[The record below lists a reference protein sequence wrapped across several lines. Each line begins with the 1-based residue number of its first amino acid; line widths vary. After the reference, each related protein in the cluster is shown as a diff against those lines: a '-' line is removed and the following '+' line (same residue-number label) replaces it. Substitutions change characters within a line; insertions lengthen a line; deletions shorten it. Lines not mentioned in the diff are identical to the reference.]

1 MNLTAGAAAAA
12 AGITA
17 LDTVSYLDMVV
28 RGRPASEVP
37 AEAAD
42 ELAERAGIDLGHGE
56 KADSRRTG
64 LGALLGYTA
73 GLGVGVLY
81 GLLPGDRRPALPLAA
96 FGLTVAAMAAGDIP
110 LAAAGATDPRRW
122 DATSWISDILPHLA
136 YGLTTAV
143 VYDRLTRP
151 RGRPGRRWRRR

>member
-1 MNLTAGAAAAA
+1 MNLTAGVTAAA

-17 LDTVSYLDMVV
+17 LDTVGYLDMVV
-28 RGRPASEVP
+28 RGRPASDVP

-42 ELAERAGIDLGHGE
+42 ELAGRAGIDLGHGE
-56 KADSRRTG
+56 EGDSRRTG

-81 GLLPGDRRPALPLAA
+81 GLLPGARRPALPLAA
-96 FGLTVAAMAAGDIP
+96 LGLSLAAMAASDIP
-110 LAAAGATDPRRW
+110 LAAAGVTDPRRW
-122 DATSWISDILPHLA
+122 DAASWVSDLLPHLA

-151 RGRPGRRWRRR
+151 GRRRGRR